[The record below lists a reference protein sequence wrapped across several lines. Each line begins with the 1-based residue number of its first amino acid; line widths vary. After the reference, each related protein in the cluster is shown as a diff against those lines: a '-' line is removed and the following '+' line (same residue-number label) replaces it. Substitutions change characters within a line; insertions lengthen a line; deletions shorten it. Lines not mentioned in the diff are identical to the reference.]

1 MKTAAERVTAMRQ
14 RRYEQ
19 GLQML
24 VLWVPKDR
32 AGEIRG
38 LVQQRLAS
46 PAPAFPTKPAPPV
59 SPETRVAAKPKRAAD
74 TVAAPAPVKPQ
85 PGKWKV
91 ILPPT
96 RTSPELKAMFRQTG
110 MVCSAAGRWHGLLTP
125 AQQQA
130 LEPLVEAA
138 QGRWEAA

>member
-32 AGEIRG
+32 VAEIRG

-46 PAPAFPTKPAPPV
+46 SAPACPGELAPV
-59 SPETRVAAKPKRAAD
+59 SLETWAAAKPEPTVDA
-74 TVAAPAPVKPQ
+74 VAAPAPVKP
-85 PGKWKV
+85 PSATWKV

-96 RTSPELKAMFRQTG
+96 RTSPELKAMFRQAG

-125 AQQQA
+125 AQQQV

>member
-24 VLWVPKDR
+24 VLWVPKNR
-32 AGEIRG
+32 AAEIRG
-38 LVQQRLAS
+38 LVQERLAS
-46 PAPAFPTKPAPPV
+46 PAPPCPDELAPVTRETQATVRAEPAAIA
-59 SPETRVAAKPKRAAD
+59 VAASAA
-74 TVAAPAPVKPQ
+74 VELYPA
-85 PGKWKV
+85 KWKV

-110 MVCSAAGRWHGLLTP
+110 LVCSAAGRWHGLLTP
-125 AQQQA
+125 AQQQF

>member
-1 MKTAAERVTAMRQ
+1 MRTAVERVTAMRQ

-24 VLWVPKDR
+24 VLWVPKGR
-32 AGEIRG
+32 AAEIRG
-38 LVQQRLAS
+38 LVQQKLAS
-46 PAPAFPTKPAPPV
+46 PAPSCPSKLAPV
-59 SPETRVAAKPKRAAD
+59 SLETRAAAELEPTVNALAAL
-74 TVAAPAPVKPQ
+74 APVEPL
-85 PGKWKV
+85 PGNWKV

-96 RTSPELKAMFRQTG
+96 RTSPELKALFRQAA

>member
-38 LVQQRLAS
+38 LVQQRLVS
-46 PAPAFPTKPAPPV
+46 PAPSCPAEPAPV
-59 SPETRVAAKPKRAAD
+59 SPETRVAAKLKRAAD
-74 TVAAPAPVKPQ
+74 TVAAPAPFKPQ

-96 RTSPELKAMFRQTG
+96 RTSSELKAMFRQTG
-110 MVCSAAGRWHGLLTP
+110 MVCSAAGRWHGLLTS
-125 AQQQA
+125 AQRQA

>member
-1 MKTAAERVTAMRQ
+1 MRTAAERVTAMRQ

-24 VLWVPKDR
+24 VLWVPKGR
-32 AGEIRG
+32 ADEIRG

-46 PAPAFPTKPAPPV
+46 PAPSCPGELAPV
-59 SPETRVAAKPKRAAD
+59 SPKTRAAAKPERAAD
-74 TVAAPAPVKPQ
+74 TIAVPALIKPQ

-91 ILPPT
+91 ILPPA
-96 RTSPELKAMFRQTG
+96 RTSPELKVMFRQTG
-110 MVCSAAGRWHGLLTP
+110 MVCSAAGRWHGFLTP
-125 AQQQA
+125 AQRQA
-130 LEPLVEAA
+130 LEPLVEAV